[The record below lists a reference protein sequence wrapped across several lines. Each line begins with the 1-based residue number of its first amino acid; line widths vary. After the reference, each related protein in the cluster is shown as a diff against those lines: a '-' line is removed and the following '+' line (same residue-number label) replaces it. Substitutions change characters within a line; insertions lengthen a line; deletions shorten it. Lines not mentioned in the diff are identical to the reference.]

1 MLMPLPVLLIAA
13 TSLTPGVLNADDAN
27 QTPVRWTAPFPDLT
41 KPHAGFPLLEG
52 VEHFD
57 IFRAT
62 PQIGA
67 YIPLPV
73 EIDSF
78 NAQPE
83 APARSGPTA
92 KKAGAS
98 GWALNEQ
105 MYHFSPVGV

>member
-1 MLMPLPVLLIAA
+1 MAQ
-13 TSLTPGVLNADDAN
+13 SLV
-27 QTPVRWTAPFPDLT
+27 
-41 KPHAGFPLLEG
+41 
-52 VEHFD
+52 
-57 IFRAT
+57 
-62 PQIGA
+62 
-67 YIPLPV
+67 IPLPV

>member
-1 MLMPLPVLLIAA
+1 MFEVGEQVVEVVVVPV
-13 TSLTPGVLNADDAN
+13 
-27 QTPVRWTAPFPDLT
+27 
-41 KPHAGFPLLEG
+41 
-52 VEHFD
+52 
-57 IFRAT
+57 
-62 PQIGA
+62 
-67 YIPLPV
+67 IPLPV

>member
-1 MLMPLPVLLIAA
+1 MENGDWLRADIGWNCGEDSGREVLAPLFGLPDY
-13 TSLTPGVLNADDAN
+13 SLSLSQSG
-27 QTPVRWTAPFPDLT
+27 
-41 KPHAGFPLLEG
+41 G
-52 VEHFD
+52 
-57 IFRAT
+57 
-62 PQIGA
+62 
-67 YIPLPV
+67 IPLPV